1 MGLFSN
7 QFANVVEWEEYRD
20 DVIFWKW
27 TNREIKKDSKLI
39 IKPGQDAIFLYNGA
53 VEGIFTESGNYTI
66 DSQIIPFLST
76 LKGFK
81 FGFNS
86 GLRAEVLFVNT
97 KEFTCNW
104 GTSSPIRLQ
113 APGLPGGLP
122 VRSNGK
128 FSFKIDDY
136 NVLIE
141 KVAGIKQQFTV
152 DDIRDRIRGILD
164 GLLMKWITKVGGD
177 VFNLMAN
184 SVDIAKGIKE
194 DLDMELLGIGLTIT
208 DFRISEFTYP
218 ENIQK
223 RADQAAE
230 YSMIGDMNR
239 FQQVNMVD
247 SMARGGR
254 TGTAGSNATDM
265 ANAMVGMQMGMAMAG
280 QMAGAM
286 NQMNNAATQAAG
298 MPVAVGSF
306 LDEVIVDIPDKIITV
321 LIVFAILKG
330 LPKKLTA
337 LYDVNETIESLD

>member
-7 QFANVVEWEEYRD
+7 QFANVVEWEQYRD

-286 NQMNNAATQAAG
+286 NQMNNAATQTAG
-298 MPVAVGSF
+298 TGTAPKFCPNCGQPTNGAKFCGNCGT
-306 LDEVIVDIPDKIITV
+306 K
-321 LIVFAILKG
+321 LI
-330 LPKKLTA
+330 
-337 LYDVNETIESLD
+337 

>member
-20 DVIFWKW
+20 DLLFWKW
-27 TNREIKKDSKLI
+27 TNREIKKDSRLI

-53 VEGIFTESGNYTI
+53 VEGIFTESGSYTI
-66 DSQIIPFLST
+66 DSDIIPFLST

-86 GLRAEVLFVNT
+86 GLRAEVLFINT

-286 NQMNNAATQAAG
+286 NQMNNAATQTAG
-298 MPVAVGSF
+298 TGTAPKFCPNCGQPTNGAKFCGNCGT
-306 LDEVIVDIPDKIITV
+306 K
-321 LIVFAILKG
+321 LI
-330 LPKKLTA
+330 
-337 LYDVNETIESLD
+337 

>member
-27 TNREIKKDSKLI
+27 TNKEIKKDSKLI
-39 IKPGQDAIFLYNGA
+39 IKPGQDAIFMYNGA
-53 VEGIFTESGNYTI
+53 VEGIFTESGSYTI

-164 GLLMKWITKVGGD
+164 GLLMKWITKVGKD

-184 SVDIAKGIKE
+184 AVDIAKGIKE

-247 SMARGGR
+247 SMARGGQS
-254 TGTAGSNATDM
+254 GTAGRNAADM
-265 ANAMVGMQMGMAMAG
+265 ANTMVGMQMGMAMAN

-286 NQMNNAATQAAG
+286 NQMNNPMNNQMGGQAAG
-298 MPVAVGSF
+298 NGVA
-306 LDEVIVDIPDKIITV
+306 
-321 LIVFAILKG
+321 
-330 LPKKLTA
+330 PKFCPNCGQPTNGAKFCGNCGTKL
-337 LYDVNETIESLD
+337 V

>member
-286 NQMNNAATQAAG
+286 NQMNNAATQTAETGTAPKFCPNCG
-298 MPVAVGSF
+298 QPTNGAKFCGNCGT
-306 LDEVIVDIPDKIITV
+306 K
-321 LIVFAILKG
+321 LI
-330 LPKKLTA
+330 
-337 LYDVNETIESLD
+337 

>member
-280 QMAGAM
+280 QMAGVM
-286 NQMNNAATQAAG
+286 NQMNNAATQTAG
-298 MPVAVGSF
+298 TGTAPKFCPNCGQPTNGAKFCGNCGT
-306 LDEVIVDIPDKIITV
+306 K
-321 LIVFAILKG
+321 LI
-330 LPKKLTA
+330 
-337 LYDVNETIESLD
+337 

>member
-53 VEGIFTESGNYTI
+53 VEGIFTESGNDTI

-298 MPVAVGSF
+298 TG
-306 LDEVIVDIPDKIITV
+306 
-321 LIVFAILKG
+321 
-330 LPKKLTA
+330 TA
-337 LYDVNETIESLD
+337 SMRVWQP

>member
-27 TNREIKKDSKLI
+27 TNKEIKKDSKLI
-39 IKPGQDAIFLYNGA
+39 IKPGQDAIFMYNGA
-53 VEGIFTESGNYTI
+53 VEGIFTESGSYTI

-141 KVAGIKQQFTV
+141 KVAGIKQQYTV

-164 GLLMKWITKVGGD
+164 GLLMKWITKVGKD

-184 SVDIAKGIKE
+184 AVDIAKGIKE

-239 FQQVNMVD
+239 YQQANMVD

-265 ANAMVGMQMGMAMAG
+265 ANAMVGMQMGMAMAN
-280 QMAGAM
+280 QMSGAM
-286 NQMNNAATQAAG
+286 NQMNNQMGGQATGTA
-298 MPVAVGSF
+298 
-306 LDEVIVDIPDKIITV
+306 
-321 LIVFAILKG
+321 
-330 LPKKLTA
+330 PKFCPNCGQPTNGAKFCGNCGTKL
-337 LYDVNETIESLD
+337 V

>member
-286 NQMNNAATQAAG
+286 NQMNNAATQTAG
-298 MPVAVGSF
+298 TG
-306 LDEVIVDIPDKIITV
+306 
-321 LIVFAILKG
+321 
-330 LPKKLTA
+330 TA
-337 LYDVNETIESLD
+337 LKFCPNCGQPTNGAKFCGNCGTKLI

>member
-1 MGLFSN
+1 MHYRGLFSN
-7 QFANVVEWEEYRD
+7 QFASVVEWEEYRD

-286 NQMNNAATQAAG
+286 NQMNNAATQTAG
-298 MPVAVGSF
+298 TGTAPKFCPNCGQPTNGAKFCGNCGT
-306 LDEVIVDIPDKIITV
+306 K
-321 LIVFAILKG
+321 LI
-330 LPKKLTA
+330 
-337 LYDVNETIESLD
+337 

>member
-86 GLRAEVLFVNT
+86 GLRAEILFVNT

-286 NQMNNAATQAAG
+286 NQMNNAATQTAG
-298 MPVAVGSF
+298 TGTAPKFCPNCGQPTNGAKFCGNCGT
-306 LDEVIVDIPDKIITV
+306 K
-321 LIVFAILKG
+321 LI
-330 LPKKLTA
+330 
-337 LYDVNETIESLD
+337 

>member
-53 VEGIFTESGNYTI
+53 VEGIFSEAGNYTI

-286 NQMNNAATQAAG
+286 NQMNNAATQTAG
-298 MPVAVGSF
+298 TGTAPKFCPNCGQPTNGAKFCGNCGT
-306 LDEVIVDIPDKIITV
+306 K
-321 LIVFAILKG
+321 LI
-330 LPKKLTA
+330 
-337 LYDVNETIESLD
+337 

>member
-20 DVIFWKW
+20 DLLFWKW
-27 TNREIKKDSKLI
+27 TNREIKKDSRLI

-53 VEGIFTESGNYTI
+53 VEGIFTEDGSYTI

-113 APGLPGGLP
+113 ASGLPGGLP

-128 FSFKIDDY
+128 FSFKISDY
-136 NVLIE
+136 NTLIE
-141 KVAGIKQQFTV
+141 KIAGVKNIFTV
-152 DDIRDRIRGILD
+152 DDVRDRIKGILD

-184 SVDIAKGIKE
+184 STDISKGILE
-194 DLDMELLGIGLTIT
+194 DLDMELLKIGLTMT

-218 ENIQK
+218 ENISK

-230 YSMIGDMNR
+230 YTMLGDMNR
-239 FQQVNMVD
+239 YQQV
-247 SMARGGR
+247 SMIDAMTSGKTGGK
-254 TGTAGSNATDM
+254 TSSNASDM
-265 ANAMVGMQMGMAMAG
+265 ASSMMGMQMGMMMAN
-280 QMAGAM
+280 QMAGT
-286 NQMNNAATQAAG
+286 MNNMMQNNQQNQQQNNQQASAPVSNGTAPKFCPNCGTPATG
-298 MPVAVGSF
+298 TKY
-306 LDEVIVDIPDKIITV
+306 E
-321 LIVFAILKG
+321 
-330 LPKKLTA
+330 
-337 LYDVNETIESLD
+337 

>member
-66 DSQIIPFLST
+66 DSQIIQFLST

-286 NQMNNAATQAAG
+286 NQMNNAATQTAG
-298 MPVAVGSF
+298 TGTAPKFCPNCGQPTNGAKFCGNCGT
-306 LDEVIVDIPDKIITV
+306 K
-321 LIVFAILKG
+321 LI
-330 LPKKLTA
+330 
-337 LYDVNETIESLD
+337 

>member
-20 DVIFWKW
+20 DVVFWKW

-286 NQMNNAATQAAG
+286 NQMNNAATQTAG
-298 MPVAVGSF
+298 TGTAPKFCPNCGQPTNGAKFCGNCGT
-306 LDEVIVDIPDKIITV
+306 K
-321 LIVFAILKG
+321 LI
-330 LPKKLTA
+330 
-337 LYDVNETIESLD
+337 

>member
-53 VEGIFTESGNYTI
+53 VEGIFTESGSYTI

-141 KVAGIKQQFTV
+141 KVAGVKQQFTV

-239 FQQVNMVD
+239 FQQVGMVD
-247 SMARGGR
+247 SMAHGGR
-254 TGTAGSNATDM
+254 AGSAGGNAADM
-265 ANAMVGMQMGMAMAG
+265 ANAMVGMQMGMAMAN
-280 QMAGAM
+280 QMAGDM
-286 NQMNNAATQAAG
+286 NQMNQSAG
-298 MPVAVGSF
+298 GMGAVPKFCPNCGQPTNGSKF
-306 LDEVIVDIPDKIITV
+306 C
-321 LIVFAILKG
+321 G
-330 LPKKLTA
+330 NCGSKL
-337 LYDVNETIESLD
+337 V

>member
-66 DSQIIPFLST
+66 DSQIILFLST

-286 NQMNNAATQAAG
+286 NQMNNAATQTAG
-298 MPVAVGSF
+298 TGTAPKFCPNCGQPTNGAKFCGNCGT
-306 LDEVIVDIPDKIITV
+306 K
-321 LIVFAILKG
+321 LI
-330 LPKKLTA
+330 
-337 LYDVNETIESLD
+337 

>member
-20 DVIFWKW
+20 DIIFWKW

-128 FSFKIDDY
+128 FSFKVDDY

-141 KVAGIKQQFTV
+141 KVAGVKQQFTV

-230 YSMIGDMNR
+230 YSMLGDMNK
-239 FQQVNMVD
+239 FQQVSMVD

-254 TGTAGSNATDM
+254 MGTAGSNATDM
-265 ANAMVGMQMGMAMAG
+265 ANAMVGMQMGMAMAN

-286 NQMNNAATQAAG
+286 NQMNS
-298 MPVAVGSF
+298 GSAQTGSVPKF
-306 LDEVIVDIPDKIITV
+306 CPNCGQPTNGAKFCSNCGSK
-321 LIVFAILKG
+321 LIG
-330 LPKKLTA
+330 
-337 LYDVNETIESLD
+337 

>member
-20 DVIFWKW
+20 DIIFWKW

-53 VEGIFTESGNYTI
+53 VEGIFTESGSYTI

-141 KVAGIKQQFTV
+141 KVAGVKQQFTV

-239 FQQVNMVD
+239 FQQVGMVD
-247 SMARGGR
+247 SMAHGGR
-254 TGTAGSNATDM
+254 TGSAGSNAADM
-265 ANAMVGMQMGMAMAG
+265 ANAMVGMQMGMAMAN

-286 NQMNNAATQAAG
+286 NQMNQSAG
-298 MPVAVGSF
+298 GMGAVPKFCPNCGQPTNGSKF
-306 LDEVIVDIPDKIITV
+306 C
-321 LIVFAILKG
+321 G
-330 LPKKLTA
+330 NCGSKL
-337 LYDVNETIESLD
+337 V

>member
-128 FSFKIDDY
+128 FSFKIDEY

-286 NQMNNAATQAAG
+286 NQMNNAATQTAG
-298 MPVAVGSF
+298 TGTAPKFCPNCGQPTNGAKFCGNCGT
-306 LDEVIVDIPDKIITV
+306 K
-321 LIVFAILKG
+321 LI
-330 LPKKLTA
+330 
-337 LYDVNETIESLD
+337 

>member
-247 SMARGGR
+247 SMAMGGR

-286 NQMNNAATQAAG
+286 NQMNNAATQTAG
-298 MPVAVGSF
+298 TGTAPKFCPNCGQPTNGAKFCGNCGT
-306 LDEVIVDIPDKIITV
+306 K
-321 LIVFAILKG
+321 LI
-330 LPKKLTA
+330 
-337 LYDVNETIESLD
+337 

>member
-280 QMAGAM
+280 GRSYE
-286 NQMNNAATQAAG
+286 
-298 MPVAVGSF
+298 P
-306 LDEVIVDIPDKIITV
+306 DEQCSNTDSRNRNSSKVQ
-321 LIVFAILKG
+321 
-330 LPKKLTA
+330 
-337 LYDVNETIESLD
+337 S

>member
-286 NQMNNAATQAAG
+286 NQMNNAATQTAG
-298 MPVAVGSF
+298 TGTTPKFCPNCGQPTNGAKFCGNCGT
-306 LDEVIVDIPDKIITV
+306 K
-321 LIVFAILKG
+321 LI
-330 LPKKLTA
+330 
-337 LYDVNETIESLD
+337 

>member
-230 YSMIGDMNR
+230 YSMVGDMNR

-286 NQMNNAATQAAG
+286 NQMNNAATQTAG
-298 MPVAVGSF
+298 TGTAPKFCPNCGQPTNGAKFCGNCGT
-306 LDEVIVDIPDKIITV
+306 K
-321 LIVFAILKG
+321 LI
-330 LPKKLTA
+330 
-337 LYDVNETIESLD
+337 

>member
-20 DVIFWKW
+20 DLLFWKW
-27 TNREIKKDSKLI
+27 TNKEIKKDSKLI
-39 IKPGQDAIFLYNGA
+39 IKPGQDAIFLYNGMI
-53 VEGIFTESGNYTI
+53 EGIFTESGSYTI

-86 GLRAEVLFVNT
+86 GLRAEVLFINT

-104 GTSSPIRLQ
+104 GTSSPIRLE

-128 FSFKIDDY
+128 FSFKIHDY
-136 NVLIE
+136 DVLIE
-141 KVAGIKQQFTV
+141 KVAGIKQMFTV
-152 DDIRDRIRGILD
+152 DDVRDRIKGILD
-164 GLLMKWITKVGGD
+164 GLLMKWITQVGKD

-184 SVDIAKGIKE
+184 STEIAKGIQE
-194 DLDMELLGIGLTIT
+194 DLDMELIGIGLTIT

-218 ENIQK
+218 ENIAR

-230 YSMIGDMNR
+230 YTMLGDMNR

-247 SMARGGR
+247 AMTGKGGK
-254 TGTAGSNATDM
+254 TNTTASDM
-265 ANAMVGMQMGMAMAG
+265 AGAMVGMQMGMMMAN
-280 QMAGAM
+280 QMTGNMANNMPNAGASGG
-286 NQMNNAATQAAG
+286 AA
-298 MPVAVGSF
+298 
-306 LDEVIVDIPDKIITV
+306 
-321 LIVFAILKG
+321 
-330 LPKKLTA
+330 PKFCPNCGTPTNGAKFCGNCGTKLM
-337 LYDVNETIESLD
+337 

>member
-66 DSQIIPFLST
+66 DSQIIPLLST

-286 NQMNNAATQAAG
+286 NQMNNAATQTAG
-298 MPVAVGSF
+298 TGTAPKFCPNCGQPTNGAKFCGNCGT
-306 LDEVIVDIPDKIITV
+306 K
-321 LIVFAILKG
+321 LI
-330 LPKKLTA
+330 
-337 LYDVNETIESLD
+337 

>member
-66 DSQIIPFLST
+66 DSQILPFLST

-286 NQMNNAATQAAG
+286 NQMNNAATQTAG
-298 MPVAVGSF
+298 TGTAPKFCPNCGQPTNGAKFCGNCGT
-306 LDEVIVDIPDKIITV
+306 K
-321 LIVFAILKG
+321 LI
-330 LPKKLTA
+330 
-337 LYDVNETIESLD
+337 

>member
-247 SMARGGR
+247 SMARDGR

-286 NQMNNAATQAAG
+286 NQMNNAATQTAG
-298 MPVAVGSF
+298 TGTAPKFCPNCGQPTNGAKFCGNCGT
-306 LDEVIVDIPDKIITV
+306 K
-321 LIVFAILKG
+321 LI
-330 LPKKLTA
+330 
-337 LYDVNETIESLD
+337 

>member
-66 DSQIIPFLST
+66 DSQVIPFLST

-286 NQMNNAATQAAG
+286 NQMNNAATQTAG
-298 MPVAVGSF
+298 TGTAPKFCPNCGQPTNGAKFCGNCGT
-306 LDEVIVDIPDKIITV
+306 K
-321 LIVFAILKG
+321 LI
-330 LPKKLTA
+330 
-337 LYDVNETIESLD
+337 